1 MLVAKRRSQAATTD
15 AMAGRHHRA
24 SEALGRG
31 RRPGVLQ
38 LRSDRRRGEQLSCS
52 TYVPG
57 HAYQPPVPYVRATHN
72 SLLRTVRAPG
82 GWPLYVR
89 RTRTRCSPPEHLVA
103 SGSVGLEPARPVRP
117 GSRGDQTCTYGT
129 QVSRC
134 VPEVEG
140 FAPDVFVAIGGG
152 GFIPAR
158 MLRTEVKRVAC
169 RNPNPNPN
177 PNLR

>member
-1 MLVAKRRSQAATTD
+1 
-15 AMAGRHHRA
+15 MAGRHHRA

-38 LRSDRRRGEQLSCS
+38 LRSDRRRGEQLGCS

-57 HAYQPPVPYVRATHN
+57 YAYQPPVPYVRATHT

-103 SGSVGLEPARPVRP
+103 SGSVGSGTSTASAAWEQRRPDLYIGYIRHAGEQMRAR
-117 GSRGDQTCTYGT
+117 
-129 QVSRC
+129 
-134 VPEVEG
+134 
-140 FAPDVFVAIGGG
+140 GGG
-152 GFIPAR
+152 
-158 MLRTEVKRVAC
+158 LRS
-169 RNPNPNPN
+169 
-177 PNLR
+177 